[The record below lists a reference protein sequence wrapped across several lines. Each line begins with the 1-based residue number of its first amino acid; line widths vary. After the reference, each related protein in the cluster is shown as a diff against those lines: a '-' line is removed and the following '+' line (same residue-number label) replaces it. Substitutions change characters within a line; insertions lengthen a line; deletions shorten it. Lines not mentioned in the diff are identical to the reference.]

1 MDNSFELQQ
10 LKEQFNILNR
20 SLNNQQIINERL
32 IRASIESKVRNINSD
47 GRKIMAIAIL
57 GIIAIIA
64 DHYLV
69 NWSWLF
75 TAVTIVFLLVA
86 VLYNIYFRLGIN
98 NADALN
104 ADLIDMRLRTL
115 RFKKMQSRWLWFSIP
130 FLVVWLTWLLYETLN
145 MIYDPIPTIIGAAIG
160 LVLCLAFGIKQYQR
174 TQRQAKEII
183 SDIENLKGN

>member
-20 SLNNQQIINERL
+20 NLNNQQIINERL

-160 LVLCLAFGIKQYQR
+160 LVLGLAFGIKQYQR

>member
-145 MIYDPIPTIIGAAIG
+145 MIYDPIPTISGAAIG
-160 LVLCLAFGIKQYQR
+160 LVLGLAFGIKQYQR

>member
-64 DHYLV
+64 DH
-69 NWSWLF
+69 
-75 TAVTIVFLLVA
+75 
-86 VLYNIYFRLGIN
+86 
-98 NADALN
+98 
-104 ADLIDMRLRTL
+104 
-115 RFKKMQSRWLWFSIP
+115 
-130 FLVVWLTWLLYETLN
+130 
-145 MIYDPIPTIIGAAIG
+145 
-160 LVLCLAFGIKQYQR
+160 
-174 TQRQAKEII
+174 
-183 SDIENLKGN
+183 

>member
-64 DHYLV
+64 DQYLV

-160 LVLCLAFGIKQYQR
+160 LVLGLAFGIKQYQR

>member
-115 RFKKMQSRWLWFSIP
+115 RFKKMRSRWLWFSIP

-145 MIYDPIPTIIGAAIG
+145 MVYDPIPTIIGAAIG
-160 LVLCLAFGIKQYQR
+160 LVLGLAFGIKQYQR

>member
-86 VLYNIYFRLGIN
+86 ALYNIYFRLGIN

-160 LVLCLAFGIKQYQR
+160 LVLGLAFGIKQYQR

>member
-47 GRKIMAIAIL
+47 RRKIMAIAIL

-145 MIYDPIPTIIGAAIG
+145 MVYDPIPTIIGAAIG
-160 LVLCLAFGIKQYQR
+160 LVLGLAFGIKQYQR

>member
-69 NWSWLF
+69 NWSWFF

-160 LVLCLAFGIKQYQR
+160 LVLGLAFGIKQYQR

>member
-160 LVLCLAFGIKQYQR
+160 LVLGLALGIQQCQR

>member
-86 VLYNIYFRLGIN
+86 ALYNIYFRLGIN

-160 LVLCLAFGIKQYQR
+160 LVLGLAFGIKQYQR
-174 TQRQAKEII
+174 SQRQAKEII

>member
-10 LKEQFNILNR
+10 LKEQFNILNK

-47 GRKIMAIAIL
+47 GRKIMAIAIV

-75 TAVTIVFLLVA
+75 TAITIVFLLVA

-145 MIYDPIPTIIGAAIG
+145 MVYDPIPTIIGAAIG
-160 LVLCLAFGIKQYQR
+160 LVLGLAFGIKQYQR

>member
-10 LKEQFNILNR
+10 LKEQFNILNK

-32 IRASIESKVRNINSD
+32 IRASIESKVRNINRD
-47 GRKIMAIAIL
+47 GRKIIAIGVL

-64 DHYLV
+64 DHYLI
-69 NWSWLF
+69 NWTWLF

-98 NADALN
+98 NADAFN

-160 LVLCLAFGIKQYQR
+160 LVLGLAFGIKQYQR

>member
-10 LKEQFNILNR
+10 LKEQFNILNK

-32 IRASIESKVRNINSD
+32 IRASIESKVRNINND

-98 NADALN
+98 SADALN

-130 FLVVWLTWLLYETLN
+130 FLVVWLAWLLYETLN
-145 MIYDPIPTIIGAAIG
+145 MIYDPIPNIIGAAIG
-160 LVLCLAFGIKQYQR
+160 LVVGLAFGIKQYQR

-183 SDIENLKGN
+183 SDIENLKGD

>member
-160 LVLCLAFGIKQYQR
+160 LVLGLAFGIKQYQR

>member
-20 SLNNQQIINERL
+20 RLNNQQIINERL

-145 MIYDPIPTIIGAAIG
+145 MVYDPIPTIIGAAIG
-160 LVLCLAFGIKQYQR
+160 LVLSLAFGIKQYQR

>member
-20 SLNNQQIINERL
+20 RLNNQQIINERL

-86 VLYNIYFRLGIN
+86 VLYHIYFRLGIN

-145 MIYDPIPTIIGAAIG
+145 MVYDPIPTIIGAAIG
-160 LVLCLAFGIKQYQR
+160 LVLSLAFGIKQYQR

>member
-160 LVLCLAFGIKQYQR
+160 LVLGVAFGIKQYQR

>member
-98 NADALN
+98 NVDALN

-160 LVLCLAFGIKQYQR
+160 LVLGLAFGIKQYQR

>member
-69 NWSWLF
+69 NLSWLF

-160 LVLCLAFGIKQYQR
+160 LVLGLAFGIKQYQR

>member
-10 LKEQFNILNR
+10 LKEQFNIRNR

-160 LVLCLAFGIKQYQR
+160 LVLGLAFGIKQYQR

>member
-1 MDNSFELQQ
+1 MTE
-10 LKEQFNILNR
+10 EQFNILNR

-145 MIYDPIPTIIGAAIG
+145 LIYDPIPTIIGAAIG
-160 LVLCLAFGIKQYQR
+160 LVLGLAFGIKQYQR

>member
-69 NWSWLF
+69 NWSWL
-75 TAVTIVFLLVA
+75 
-86 VLYNIYFRLGIN
+86 
-98 NADALN
+98 
-104 ADLIDMRLRTL
+104 
-115 RFKKMQSRWLWFSIP
+115 
-130 FLVVWLTWLLYETLN
+130 
-145 MIYDPIPTIIGAAIG
+145 
-160 LVLCLAFGIKQYQR
+160 
-174 TQRQAKEII
+174 
-183 SDIENLKGN
+183 

>member
-145 MIYDPIPTIIGAAIG
+145 MVYDPIPTIIGAAIG
-160 LVLCLAFGIKQYQR
+160 LVLGLAFGIKQYQR

>member
-20 SLNNQQIINERL
+20 SLNNQQLINERL

-160 LVLCLAFGIKQYQR
+160 LVLGLAFGIKQYQR

>member
-145 MIYDPIPTIIGAAIG
+145 MIYDPVPTIIGAAIG
-160 LVLCLAFGIKQYQR
+160 LVLGLAFGIKQYQR

>member
-86 VLYNIYFRLGIN
+86 ALYNIYFRLGIN

-160 LVLCLAFGIKQYQR
+160 LVLGLAFGLKQYQR

>member
-32 IRASIESKVRNINSD
+32 IRASIESKVSNINSD

-160 LVLCLAFGIKQYQR
+160 LVLGLAFGIKQYQR

>member
-98 NADALN
+98 NADALS

-160 LVLCLAFGIKQYQR
+160 LVLGLAFGIKQYQR

>member
-57 GIIAIIA
+57 GVIAIIA

-160 LVLCLAFGIKQYQR
+160 LVLGLAFGIKQYQR